1 MARLVLRTAL
11 LATVVGGSTTVAF
24 LGHGLAP
31 VRPPQR
37 SARAL
42 CSPAVMQKKSAG
54 GWKWVRGVAT

>member
-24 LGHGLAP
+24 LRHGLAQA
-31 VRPPQR
+31 RAPQR

-42 CSPAVMQKKSAG
+42 CSPAVALRAG
-54 GWKWVRGVAT
+54 AGAGR